1 MIAVTIFGAVASY
14 VVVAVLLLSLNVTS
28 LWRWWI
34 KGAAIVATT
43 GFFVWTYVALV
54 GLLGWANP
62 YDLPPPRFKVVWTE
76 IVEPEPEAG
85 NPGAIY
91 LWVEELDANN
101 VPSGIPRSYQ
111 IAYIDQL
118 AEDLRGVQDR
128 REAGEEVMGELQQRE
143 PGEDEREQGTN
154 RLGNRNVDPLD
165 NSRTDSVPDF
175 NDSQVM
181 TFQDLPPIV
190 TPDKV
195 P

>member
-54 GLLGWANP
+54 GLLGWATP

-76 IVEPEPEAG
+76 IVEPVPEAG

-111 IAYIDQL
+111 IVYIDQL

-128 REAGEEVMGELQQRE
+128 REAGEEVMGEMQARE
-143 PGEDEREQGTN
+143 PGEDERQESAN
-154 RLGNRNVDPLD
+154 RQGNRNQNPLET
-165 NSRTDSVPDF
+165 SRTDSVPDF

-181 TFQDLPPIV
+181 TFQDLPPII